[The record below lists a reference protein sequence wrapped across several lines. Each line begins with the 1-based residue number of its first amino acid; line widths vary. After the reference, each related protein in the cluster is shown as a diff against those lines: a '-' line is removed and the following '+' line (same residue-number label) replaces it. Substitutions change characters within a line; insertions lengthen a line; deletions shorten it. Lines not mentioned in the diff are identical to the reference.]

1 MSSQRAQKEKT
12 TPETVAA
19 ELRALDASLDLL
31 DEGVAKSFGI
41 TRGDLRAMELV
52 SRGGRVTAGLLADGL
67 GVTTGAV
74 TGLID
79 RMERMGYFRR
89 QDDPKD
95 RRKVVVLLSPKAK
108 ARERRAFER
117 LGQDMERMLSRY
129 RADELALIAHFLR
142 RVRAIVDQIGGRA
155 DTVQEAGSGRKYHRS
170 FSNTFDTPPG
180 YGIVQNVR
188 RP

>member
-1 MSSQRAQKEKT
+1 MSSQSAEQEKT

-52 SRGGRVTAGLLADGL
+52 SRDGRVTAGQLADGL

-74 TGLID
+74 TGLVD
-79 RMERMGYFRR
+79 RMERVGYFRR
-89 QDDPKD
+89 QDDPDD
-95 RRKVVVLLSPKAK
+95 RRKVQVVLTPKAK
-108 ARERRAFER
+108 ARERRAFEK
-117 LGQDMERMLSRY
+117 LGRDMERMLSSY
-129 RADELALIAHFLR
+129 RADELAFIAHFLR

-155 DTVQEAGSGRKYHRS
+155 ATVRGAD
-170 FSNTFDTPPG
+170 SN
-180 YGIVQNVR
+180 R
-188 RP
+188 